1 MSIKKQKKKRGL
13 LGILY
18 HTTLKPILNVLTL
31 RVVRKFFI
39 KIVVRVRCKKHI
51 RLLERNYSSDRLV
64 LIFQSSY
71 FDMEGR
77 ECFNG
82 GAERYVKDLIDIL
95 SHFGYES
102 ILVQHGSH
110 NWERKVGNFSVIGLK
125 DYYQSIRFF
134 TKYHFVIYSG
144 AIYVGGGLLHPNI
157 LISHGVT
164 WDTQLDNTN
173 IQRIVLRIF
182 KDVDKVVSVD
192 INTITQ
198 IRTYYYDFFS
208 NKKVHYIPNYVDEN
222 IFYKKQRTTD
232 LDRVKILFP
241 RRASVE
247 RGYWLVSE
255 LLPSLMNKYLHVDFV
270 FVGYAHGK
278 KIKDDID
285 RLIGLF
291 PTRIKHFCVEPEE
304 MPRYYQQAD
313 ICIIPSLYAEGTSLS
328 CIEAQICGNV
338 VIATNIGGLP
348 DLIIDGYNGILINP
362 TTQDLMD
369 VLEVVLSDKAFMLR
383 EKLSK
388 NAVDVAQTFNKSRWI
403 ESWEK
408 VIKEFKLTDKIKD
421 GKQ

>member
-1 MSIKKQKKKRGL
+1 MFTKEAKKKRGL

-18 HTTLKPILNVLTL
+18 HMTLKRILNILTL

-39 KIVVRVRCKKHI
+39 KIVERVRCKKHI
-51 RLLERNYSSDRLV
+51 KLLERSYSSDKLV

-71 FDMEGR
+71 FGMEGR

-82 GAERYVKDLIDIL
+82 GAERYVMDLINIL
-95 SHFGYES
+95 SNFGYES
-102 ILVQHGSH
+102 VLVQRGSF
-110 NWERKVGNFSVIGLK
+110 NWERKVGNFSVIGLRN
-125 DYYQSIRFF
+125 YYLAIRFF
-134 TKYHFVIYSG
+134 TKYRFVIYSG
-144 AIYVGGGLLHPNI
+144 AIYWGKKLLHPNI

-164 WDTQLDNTN
+164 WDIQLNNAN

-198 IRTYYYDFFS
+198 IRTYYCDFFS
-208 NKKVHYIPNYVDEN
+208 NKKAHYIPNYVDEKV
-222 IFYKKQRTTD
+222 FYKKQRTTD

-247 RGYWLVSE
+247 RGYWLISE
-255 LLPSLMNKYLHVDFV
+255 LLPSLMNKYLYIDFI

-285 RLIGLF
+285 RLICLF
-291 PTRIKHFCVEPEE
+291 PTRIKHFCVEPKE

-313 ICIIPSLYAEGTSLS
+313 ISIIPSLYAEGTSLS

-362 TTQDLMD
+362 TTQDLMNA
-369 VLEVVLSDKAFMLR
+369 LEVVLSDNAFMLR

-421 GKQ
+421 DK